1 MQTLFEKA
9 YKELNRS
16 QQDAVNT
23 IEGPVMVVAGP
34 GTGKTQV
41 LTLRIA
47 NILLKTQIN
56 PENIL
61 ALTFSESAS
70 HQMRQRLLSIIGTP
84 AYRVEISTFHS
95 FANSIIQ
102 NYPEEFGN
110 LISSQ
115 SISEDE
121 QIEYLEKII
130 EGTDLKILRPWG
142 DTFFYVKDILSAI
155 GDLKK
160 EGISP
165 EKLSE
170 VLKIQREDFKNI
182 PDLYHEKGKFKG
194 EMKGKYADE
203 IKNMDK
209 LKESV
214 L

>member
-1 MQTLFEKA
+1 MITNEFRKA
-9 YKELNRS
+9 YKSLNPA
-16 QQDAVNT
+16 QKLAVDE
-23 IEGPVMVVAGP
+23 IEGPVMVIAGP
-34 GTGKTQV
+34 GTGKTQI

-47 NILLKTQIN
+47 NILLKTQVN

-70 HQMRQRLLSIIGTP
+70 FEMRSRLSEIIGTS
-84 AYRVEISTFHS
+84 AFRVEISTFHS

-130 EGTDLKILRPWG
+130 ESTDLKILRPWG
-142 DTFFYVKDILSAI
+142 DTFFYVKDILAAI

-170 VLKIQREDFKNI
+170 
-182 PDLYHEKGKFKG
+182 
-194 EMKGKYADE
+194 
-203 IKNMDK
+203 
-209 LKESV
+209 
-214 L
+214 